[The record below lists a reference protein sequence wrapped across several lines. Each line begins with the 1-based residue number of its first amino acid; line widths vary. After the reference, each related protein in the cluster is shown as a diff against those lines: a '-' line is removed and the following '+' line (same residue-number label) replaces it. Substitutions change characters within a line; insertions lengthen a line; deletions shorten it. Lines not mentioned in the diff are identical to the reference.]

1 MTELLLVFM
10 TMSLLTVTPGPNNLL
25 LAASGVQH
33 GFRRSLPMLLGIV
46 LGFPLLVLCVGLGL
60 GPAFGAVP
68 ALKTVLKFAASAYLL
83 YLAWQVAT
91 TQTIATTGEI
101 SQPIGFLKMAGFQWV
116 NPKVWS
122 MAITV
127 TSSVMIADT
136 ATVWGDVWGAVTAAL
151 IIMATTSI
159 FNTAWLI
166 AGALL
171 RDWLNVGRRIVWFNR
186 LMGVALAGFVVS
198 LLLST

>member
-1 MTELLLVFM
+1 MTELLIVFV

-46 LGFPLLVLCVGLGL
+46 VGFPVLVLCVGLGL
-60 GPAFGAVP
+60 GPVFQAVP
-68 ALKTVLKFAASAYLL
+68 LIKTILKIAGSAYLL

-91 TQTIATTGEI
+91 TRTLATAQA
-101 SQPIGFLKMAGFQWV
+101 SDSIGFIKMAGFQWV

-122 MAITV
+122 MAVTV
-127 TSSVMIADT
+127 TSSVMVTETIDLR
-136 ATVWGDVWGAVTAAL
+136 GALTAAL

-159 FNTAWLI
+159 FNTAWLV

-171 RDWLNVGRRIVWFNR
+171 RDWLNIGQRIVWFNR

-198 LLLST
+198 LVLSP

>member
-1 MTELLLVFM
+1 MTDLFLIFI

-33 GFRRSLPMLLGIV
+33 GLRRSLPMLLGIV
-46 LGFPLLVLCVGLGL
+46 LGFPVLVLCVGLGL
-60 GPAFGAVP
+60 GPIFQAAPFF
-68 ALKTVLKFAASAYLL
+68 KTVLKLAGSVYLL

-91 TQTIATTGEI
+91 TTTL
-101 SQPIGFLKMAGFQWV
+101 SAAQNDRQPIGFFKMAGFQWV

-122 MAITV
+122 MAVTL
-127 TSSVMIADT
+127 TSSVM
-136 ATVWGDVWGAVTAAL
+136 ATGTIDIRGAVTAAL
-151 IIMATTSI
+151 IIMATTAI
-159 FNTAWLI
+159 FNTAWLV

-186 LMGVALAGFVVS
+186 LMGVLLAGFVLS
-198 LLLST
+198 LLLSG

>member
-1 MTELLLVFM
+1 MTDLLIVFT

-60 GPAFGAVP
+60 GPVFQAVP
-68 ALKTVLKFAASAYLL
+68 VVKTILKFAGSAYLL

-91 TQTIATTGEI
+91 TRTLATAGAA
-101 SQPIGFLKMAGFQWV
+101 SQPIGFLKMAGFQWL

-127 TSSVMIADT
+127 TSSVMIAGTIDLR
-136 ATVWGDVWGAVTAAL
+136 GAVTAAL

-159 FNTAWLI
+159 FNTAWLL
-166 AGALL
+166 AGAML

-186 LMGVALAGFVVS
+186 LMGVTLAGFVAS

>member
-1 MTELLLVFM
+1 MTDLFLIFI

-33 GFRRSLPMLLGIV
+33 GLRRSLPMLLGIV
-46 LGFPLLVLCVGLGL
+46 LGFPVLVLCVGLGL
-60 GPAFGAVP
+60 GPLFQAAPIFKTI
-68 ALKTVLKFAASAYLL
+68 LKLAGSAYLL

-91 TQTIATTGEI
+91 TTTL
-101 SQPIGFLKMAGFQWV
+101 SAAQNDRQPIGFFKMAGFQWV

-122 MAITV
+122 MAITL
-127 TSSVMIADT
+127 TSSVM
-136 ATVWGDVWGAVTAAL
+136 ATGTIDIRGAVTAAL
-151 IIMATTSI
+151 IIMATTAL
-159 FNTAWLI
+159 FNTAWLV

-186 LMGVALAGFVVS
+186 LMGVLMAGFVLS
-198 LLLST
+198 LLLSG